1 MLVRVQI
8 FFFPTVL
15 QEAAAVAEDP
25 AVVSRELELDWLL
38 DMELELEPET
48 RHGRL
53 ARCCG
58 RACAS
63 CTATRTSSRT
73 VAMGCLHNIL
83 KSIE

>member
-15 QEAAAVAEDP
+15 QEAAAVAVAEDP

-38 DMELELEPET
+38 DMELEPET

-63 CTATRTSSRT
+63 CTAPRASSRT
-73 VAMGCLHNIL
+73 VAMVCVHNIL